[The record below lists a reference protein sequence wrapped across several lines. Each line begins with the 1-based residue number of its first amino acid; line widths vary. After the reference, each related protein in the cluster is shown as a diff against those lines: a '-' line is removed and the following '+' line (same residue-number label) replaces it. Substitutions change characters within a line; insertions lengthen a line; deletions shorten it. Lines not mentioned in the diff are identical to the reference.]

1 MRLLILGALGPYPER
16 MTAFSDDGH
25 RLWHLSAEWLPETA
39 RTVPWEAAER
49 FAADTSTQERARLAR
64 EWIAR
69 HNVDAV
75 YSLLNTW
82 DGSNAVTAA
91 LLRAGSPVPVVR
103 HYKEQYLRADED
115 ERVCLEQSRGVV
127 LLNEESRQFFAGMYR
142 LPERV
147 ICLDGD
153 PLPVRYHAGELRP
166 KLSAADGR
174 AHLLI
179 AGTATDDGGRYDY
192 RELVRTLT
200 AAGAHVH
207 LYGQFRRLQASG
219 QMANVPEV
227 ADEYRQVGAEARLHI
242 HAPVRPEE
250 FVTAWSPYDAGL
262 LHNPATDDPFR
273 AFNLPNRYSAYLAAG
288 LAVAMPAG
296 EMPAM
301 ERHLRELGT
310 PPVLYSEAAELVGKL
325 PDAAASARTLAAR
338 GEATFEAGY
347 GRLAEFIRGC
357 L

>member
-1 MRLLILGALGPYPER
+1 MRLLVLGALGPYPER
-16 MTAFSDDGH
+16 LAAFTRDGH
-25 RLWHLSAEWLPETA
+25 RLWHLSTEWLPDTTNE
-39 RTVPWEAAER
+39 VPWEAVER
-49 FAADTSTQERARLAR
+49 FGAEASAEERARR
-64 EWIAR
+64 VHKWVVQYGIE
-69 HNVDAV
+69 AV

-91 LLRAGSPVPVVR
+91 LLRTGPPAPVVR

-127 LLNEESRQFFAGMYR
+127 LLNEESRKFFAGMYR

-174 AHLLI
+174 PHLLI

-192 RELVRTLT
+192 RELVRRLT

-207 LYGQFRRLQASG
+207 LYGQFRRLQPSG

-227 ADEYRQVGAEARLHI
+227 AEAYRQVGAEGRLHL

-262 LHNPATDDPFR
+262 LHNPSADDPFR

-288 LAVAMPAG
+288 LAVAVPAG

-301 ERHLRELGT
+301 ERHLRTLGA
-310 PPVLYSEAAELVGKL
+310 PPVVHGSVEELVERL
-325 PDAAASARTLAAR
+325 PDPAAGARALEAR
-338 GEATFEAGY
+338 GGATFEADY
-347 GRLAEFIRGC
+347 PRLVKFICFC